1 MSYERVVYAHTYEGS
16 KGGWKNCLLQKKR
29 ERERIDFYSEQ
40 ARKFNM
46 NEKEKLAAAAAAD
59 VIALNHVMLD
69 LWPTI
74 NSNKQV
80 NVSFAS

>member
-1 MSYERVVYAHTYEGS
+1 
-16 KGGWKNCLLQKKR
+16 
-29 ERERIDFYSEQ
+29 
-40 ARKFNM
+40 M
-46 NEKEKLAAAAAAD
+46 NEKEKLAAAAAD

>member
-1 MSYERVVYAHTYEGS
+1 MHIHMRGVRVVEKPPST
-16 KGGWKNCLLQKKR
+16 KKR

>member
-1 MSYERVVYAHTYEGS
+1 M
-16 KGGWKNCLLQKKR
+16 KNRLLQKKR